1 MSVILHMKFLVLIS
15 IFILTQSCGSNS
27 SPKADRYPTYDRPQ
41 PPSFP
46 TAPLP
51 PEEPNKTVDTI
62 IDTYSPD
69 FSPLSAEMYRISP
82 DDIPVI
88 DDYLKFQ
95 QGIVLN
101 WTTSRYTDHTP
112 KDFLRLW
119 DQDNVKYVDETEGRV
134 KGIEKLGTTRQNMLS
149 RCPSLALPEYN
160 APVEIHWVIN
170 ESSKGGGK
178 YKATDIFLTEDQ
190 KLKTIY
196 NGGLFPW
203 LNQTIWINGK
213 NALWDYPIQT
223 KAELGEPWGIDK
235 SFVHEW
241 GHHLAYAID
250 VNLGR
255 SSYQSWQ
262 FTESFAEAIRYTC
275 FGSSLDKPEI
285 LEIEYQ
291 SLRQNL
297 GSDHKDLRNPRRRP
311 ISGDQYSLE
320 SMETCI
326 AHEMYHDRFHPN
338 GFLNALIEAY
348 KRVEGRKL
356 DPNPYPIQFDFD
368 GGYAQAPWAG
378 GGFQDNERIA
388 KNQPLLVTRA
398 EFLERFLEVYDCG
411 LANEFIEAD
420 IEGMRKFE
428 W

>member
-1 MSVILHMKFLVLIS
+1 MKNIVLIS
-15 IFILTQSCGSNS
+15 ILILTQSCGSNS
-27 SPKADRYPTYDRPQ
+27 SPKAVRYPTYERPQ

-46 TAPLP
+46 TAPMP
-51 PEEPNKTVDTI
+51 PEEPSEPKEDDTI
-62 IDTYSPD
+62 SVYSPD
-69 FSPLSAEMYRISP
+69 FSPLTAEMYQISP

-88 DDYLKFQ
+88 DDYFKFQ
-95 QGIVLN
+95 QGIALN

-112 KDFLRLW
+112 NKFLGLW
-119 DQDNVKYVDETEGRV
+119 EQDTIKYVDETDGRV
-134 KGIEKLGTTRQNMLS
+134 KGIEKLETTRQNMLS
-149 RCPSLALPEYN
+149 RCPTLAIPEYN
-160 APVEIHWVIN
+160 APIEIHWA
-170 ESSKGGGK
+170 STDAKMTGK
-178 YKATDIFLTEDQ
+178 YKSAWVFLTQDLVANQ
-190 KLKTIY
+190 TIY

-203 LNQTIWINGK
+203 LNNTIWIYGENS
-213 NALWDYPIQT
+213 LWNYPNQT
-223 KAELGEPWGIDK
+223 VAERHGGLGIDET
-235 SFVHEW
+235 FVHEW

-262 FTESFAEAIRYTC
+262 FTESFAEAIRYSC
-275 FGSSLDKPEI
+275 FGSGLDKAKI
-285 LEIEYQ
+285 LESEYQ
-291 SLRQNL
+291 QLRQYL
-297 GSDHKDLRNPRRRP
+297 GSDHKDLRNPRRTP

-320 SMETCI
+320 SMKTCI
-326 AHEMYHDRFHPN
+326 AHEMYHNKFHPDT
-338 GFLNALIEAY
+338 FLQALIEAY

-356 DPNPYPIQFDFD
+356 DPNPYPIKFDFD

-378 GGFQDNERIA
+378 GAFGEDMRIA